1 MLMEEPMASPA
12 TVEIQVDLPAG
23 IGVCEYERIDEG
35 HAFHVEWDWPLS
47 CCCESCKR
55 ETPLNLVEKNKFLS
69 IRDLDIWGQPS
80 FFVYR
85 ESMHRCP
92 HCGHRQSLLPP
103 FKRRDVK
110 YTYRFEEHV
119 LVSLITSTG
128 EDVAKK
134 LGIAVETV
142 DRIVNNRIQDAKGKK
157 IDPQRPIERI
167 GMDEISLRKGHKGYA
182 TILTDL
188 TDPSRPEILA
198 MAKGRDEAAAK
209 TCLDVLTLEQRE
221 AVQFHHTDMGPAF
234 LSACEAGLKNSKSVI
249 DRFHVAKKLGEVADG
264 LRKKTI
270 ERTNEACPV
279 SNVSGCAP

>member
-1 MLMEEPMASPA
+1 MTSLA

-23 IGVCEYERIDEG
+23 IRVYEYERIDEG
-35 HAFHVEWDWPLS
+35 HAFHVDWDWPRA
-47 CCCESCKR
+47 CCCETCKR
-55 ETPLNLVEKNKFLS
+55 EAPLHVVEKNKFLS

-85 ESMHRCP
+85 EALHRCP
-92 HCGHRQSLLPP
+92 HCGHRQALLPP

-119 LVSLITSTG
+119 LVSLITGTG
-128 EDVAKK
+128 EDVAKQ
-134 LGIAVETV
+134 LGISAETV
-142 DRIVNNRIQDAKGKK
+142 ERIVKNRIQDAKAKQ
-157 IDPQRPIERI
+157 IDPQRTIARI

-188 TDPSRPEILA
+188 TDPARPEVLA
-198 MAKGRDEAAAK
+198 MAKGRDEAAAQA
-209 TCLDVLTLEQRE
+209 CLEVLTPQQRE

-234 LSACEAGLKNSKSVI
+234 LSACAESLKNSKSVI
-249 DRFHVAKKLGEVADG
+249 DRFHVAKKLGEVADA

-270 ERTNEACPV
+270 ASTNEACPG
-279 SNVSGCAP
+279 SSGSGCAP